1 MAGRVVRT
9 HDDSR
14 LYALAGPILPGIV
27 LKAIRA
33 ERRARDIGAAE
44 LSSDFVG
51 EGEAKYHRHLAA
63 IGKFRQRNGNV
74 RADDTGDEVH
84 LVELHQ
90 FVELLDTHI
99 GRELIIGPDNLDS
112 TTGSLASVLSDCD
125 LEAAVETLGDR
136 RVDTLI
142 DQDQANL
149 DRPPI
154 LSIGRNTDSGR
165 EDGCCTESNART
177 FLERECQA
185 NLPIAV
191 ADLIPPQDSNLAA
204 AICGNPAWTVMA
216 IVIDRQAASH
226 LQQSART
233 YERTPF
239 CRNAKSRLFRKISP
253 FKVLPG
259 SHSRRWRNDDGVRPV
274 AFLKLVEK
282 CCA

>member
-9 HDDSR
+9 DEDSC

-33 ERRARDIGAAE
+33 KRRARDIGAAE
-44 LSSDFVG
+44 LSGDFVR
-51 EGEAKYHRHLAA
+51 ESETKYHRHLAA
-63 IGKFRQRNGNV
+63 IGKFGQRNGNV

-90 FVELLDTHI
+90 FVELLDTNT
-99 GRELIIGPDNLDS
+99 GRELIIGADNLDS
-112 TTGSLASVLSDCD
+112 TTGNLASVLGDCD
-125 LEAAVETLGDR
+125 LETAVETLRDR

-142 DQDQANL
+142 GQDQANL
-149 DRPPI
+149 DRPLI
-154 LSIGRNTDSGR
+154 LSIGRNADSGR
-165 EDGCCTESNART
+165 EDGCCTESNAHT

-204 AICGNPAWTVMA
+204 AIFGNPAWTVMA
-216 IVIDRQAASH
+216 IVIDQQTASH
-226 LQQSART
+226 LQQSAGT

-239 CRNAKSRLFRKISP
+239 CRNAKSRLFRKLSPSRCISP
-253 FKVLPG
+253 
-259 SHSRRWRNDDGVRPV
+259 SRCYREVIPAVG
-274 AFLKLVEK
+274 ETT
-282 CCA
+282 

>member
-14 LYALAGPILPGIV
+14 LYTLAGPILSGIV

-44 LSSDFVG
+44 LSGDFVR
-51 EGEAKYHRHLAA
+51 ESETKYHRHLAA

-90 FVELLDTHI
+90 FVELLYTHT
-99 GRELIIGPDNLDS
+99 GGELIIGPDNLDS
-112 TTGSLASVLSDCD
+112 ATGDLAFVLGDCD
-125 LEAAVETLGDR
+125 LQAAVKTLGDR
-136 RVDTLI
+136 CVNTLVG
-142 DQDQANL
+142 QDQANL
-149 DRPPI
+149 DRPLI
-154 LSIGRNTDSGR
+154 LSIARNTDSGR
-165 EDGCCTESNART
+165 EDGCCTENGAGT

-191 ADLIPPQDSNLAA
+191 ADLIPPQDSSLAA
-204 AICGNPAWTVMA
+204 AICGNPARTVMA
-216 IVIDRQAASH
+216 IVIDQQPASH
-226 LQQSART
+226 LQQSAGT

-239 CRNAKSRLFRKISP
+239 CRNARSHLFRKISP